1 MFIMYVPFS
10 IDNNKKESIKNLL
23 NLKFK
28 QQSFKKMK
36 SFRMCAVKVEV

>member
-28 QQSFKKMK
+28 QQSFKKNEELQNVC
-36 SFRMCAVKVEV
+36 S